1 MKLIDFIYSNSVKL
15 EEFIEFLKED
25 SHNFNLIRPYL
36 GSICWEDTFPL
47 DDSRILLES
56 KNIKVLYDFYEK
68 LNNIE
73 RFNLIIN
80 NFPSQTFSIYF
91 KNNEKDI
98 PEEYLIKESA
108 KNPEFSRYLLS
119 TNYVKFNSQLD
130 WFYFFKN
137 SVYLSNLLNYG
148 FYYSNLPLYNLKAVE
163 NILKYKEDL
172 KITINIDLIDLIDT
186 ERLDLIKKLNNDKI
200 SEIICFIDFILEND
214 SFFNEHIGNFS
225 LGLGTSNTILKDTL
239 FDIKKELV
247 AYKQKNTNYK
257 AFSNCIP
264 EKSNVYR

>member
-25 SHNFNLIRPYL
+25 SRNFNLIRPYL
-36 GSICWEDTFPL
+36 CSICWEDTFPL

-56 KNIKVLYDFYEK
+56 NNIKVLYDFYEK

-91 KNNEKDI
+91 KTNEKDI
-98 PEEYLIKESA
+98 PEEYLIKESV
-108 KNPEFSRYLLS
+108 KHPEFSRFLLS
-119 TNYVKFNSQLD
+119 TNYVKFNSKSD
-130 WFYFFKN
+130 WFSFFEN
-137 SVYLSNLLNYG
+137 SVYSWDICKYG
-148 FYYSNLPLYNLKAVE
+148 FYSSNLPLYNLKVVE

-172 KITINIDLIDLIDT
+172 KIEINIDLFDLIDVK
-186 ERLDLIKKLNNDKI
+186 EFDYLKKLNNDKI

-214 SFFNEHIGNFS
+214 SFFYEHISNSS
-225 LGLGTSNTILKDTL
+225 LEFKNLNSILKNTL
-239 FDIKKELV
+239 FEIKKELV
-247 AYKQKNTNYK
+247 NYKQKNTNFK

-264 EKSNVYR
+264 KKTNIYI

>member
-25 SHNFNLIRPYL
+25 ALNFNLIRPHL
-36 GSICWEDTFPL
+36 CSICWEDTFPL
-47 DDSRILLES
+47 DDSQILLES

-98 PEEYLIKESA
+98 PEEYLIKETV

-119 TNYVKFNSQLD
+119 TNYVKFNSQAD
-130 WFYFFKN
+130 WISFFKS
-137 SVYLSNLLNYG
+137 SVYLLDGFNYG
-148 FYYSNLPLYNLKAVE
+148 FYYSNLPLYNLKTVE
-163 NILKYKEDL
+163 NILNYKKDL
-172 KITINIDLIDLIDT
+172 KITIN
-186 ERLDLIKKLNNDKI
+186 LDLINLIDVKEFDFFKKLNNDKI
-200 SEIICFIDFILEND
+200 SDIICFIDFILEND
-214 SFFNEHIGNFS
+214 SFSNKYISNFS
-225 LGLGTSNTILKDTL
+225 LDLENSNTILKNTL
-239 FDIKKELV
+239 FEIKKELV
-247 AYKQKNTNYK
+247 KYKQTNTNYK
-257 AFSNCIP
+257 AFLNCIP
-264 EKSNVYR
+264 EKSNIYI